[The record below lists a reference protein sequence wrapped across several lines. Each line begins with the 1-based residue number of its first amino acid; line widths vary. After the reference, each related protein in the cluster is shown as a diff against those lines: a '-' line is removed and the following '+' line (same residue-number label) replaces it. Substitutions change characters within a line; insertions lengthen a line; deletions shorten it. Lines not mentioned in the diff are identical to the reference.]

1 MYTVSASEG
10 HSYLLIFHKYLQTN
24 SNVSAEA
31 YSRDV
36 QINNSGNN
44 LYDSLFYTYEYSTIK
59 NLNKLSIIPDIDI
72 NFKFL
77 QILPSDYPTVLAWIV
92 LILVFVIVSIIVFR
106 ILNQQSS
113 QRKKYL
119 EAKIKKRT
127 RELVRKQ
134 KEIESEKER
143 SDALLRNILPAKIAS
158 ELKLNGKVKVQY
170 YDLASV
176 LFIDFKDFSKYSQF
190 LSPMVLISELNKN
203 FCEFDDITEKHR
215 LEKIKTIGDAYMCA
229 GGIPEPNLTNPF
241 DAILAAFEILNYL
254 NKAEDDQ
261 WLCNVRIGI
270 HTGEILAGVI
280 GKNKFAYD
288 IWGEAVNT
296 ASRMESSGEAG
307 KINISGETQALVAD
321 FFDCEY
327 RGKLEAKHRN
337 AFDMYFVNRIK
348 KPYSKDENG
357 TLPNE
362 LFWKKVY
369 CHLNKV
375 AI

>member
-1 MYTVSASEG
+1 MPPVSYSQDIQVKNSDNFFL
-10 HSYLLIFHKYLQTN
+10 HS
-24 SNVSAEA
+24 S
-31 YSRDV
+31 
-36 QINNSGNN
+36 
-44 LYDSLFYTYEYSTIK
+44 FYTYEYSTLS
-59 NLNKLSIIPDIDI
+59 NHAQLSIIPDIDRYLI
-72 NFKFL
+72 FL
-77 QILPSDYPTVLAWIV
+77 QILPKDNPGILPWIV
-92 LILVFVIVSIIVFR
+92 LILVFTIISIIAFR
-106 ILNQQSS
+106 ILNQQTFK
-113 QRKKYL
+113 RKKYL

-127 RELVRKQ
+127 REIVRKQ

-176 LFIDFKDFSKYSQF
+176 LFIDFKDFSRFSQF
-190 LSPMVLISELNKN
+190 LNPMVLINELNKN

-321 FFDCEY
+321 FFDFEY

-337 AFDMYFVNRIK
+337 EFDMYFVNRIK

-357 TLPNE
+357 TIPNE
-362 LFWKKVY
+362 LFWKKVN
-369 CHLNKV
+369 CHINKV